1 MSASGRRSTEP
12 GVHSFREFY
21 TSASRRLWADSQG
34 ENGARLIARRTI
46 GVQLA
51 TPEVDAL
58 TFMKQNLLA
67 RNGEVQRPAHDVN
80 KLFAWVRSRFRRV
93 VNFNVGW

>member
-1 MSASGRRSTEP
+1 M
-12 GVHSFREFY
+12 
-21 TSASRRLWADSQG
+21 
-34 ENGARLIARRTI
+34 
-46 GVQLA
+46 QLA